1 MQHEMISVSDEE
13 MTETLTYWTDER
25 MDQARPAPLRVVP
38 AGEVGQYRED
48 TTPGGTSDAF
58 APSGEMST
66 GLSSSTPYKTDPNTR
81 PFWNCGRIFFTDPQT
96 GEDYWGSAA
105 FTGHPYVIMTAAH
118 NVVENGVYFTKLLFY
133 RSAWGMAIG
142 TYGQKIAIKA
152 KYTPGQW
159 NSFGDERYDY
169 AFLRAAEQSGAGWVG
184 LDCRGCN
191 LHADC
196 TCVGYPQNYGA
207 SGKDMYAVEGCS
219 RPAGVLIRMLG
230 NPFNF
235 GASGGPWIIN
245 FSSAYAP
252 ENNMAIAI
260 TTQMDLGGVPAVY
273 SPAFDSNTFGLF
285 AQCRDYT
292 GAHPL

>member
-48 TTPGGTSDAF
+48 STPGGTSEAF

-81 PFWNCGRIFFTDPQT
+81 
-96 GEDYWGSAA
+96 
-105 FTGHPYVIMTAAH
+105 
-118 NVVENGVYFTKLLFY
+118 
-133 RSAWGMAIG
+133 
-142 TYGQKIAIKA
+142 IKA
-152 KYTPGQW
+152 NYTPGQW

-169 AFLRAAEQSGAGWVG
+169 AFLRAAEQSGAGWLG

-191 LHADC
+191 LYADC

-207 SGKDMYAVEGCS
+207 SGKDLYAVEGCS

-235 GASGGPWIIN
+235 GASGGPWITN

-292 GAHPL
+292 GADPL